1 MTKYLD
7 REKQQKILQKL
18 RSNYP
23 NFTTEEDYEEMLAL
37 FGDEREL
44 NRHLRD
50 MKSRG
55 LITVTFIETLTGH
68 ICEISSL
75 TYVQR

>member
-1 MTKYLD
+1 MNQNFN

-55 LITVTFIETLTGH
+55 LITVTLIETLTGH

-75 TYVQR
+75 AYVQG